1 MLCSGQ
7 LGYLHQLTL
16 LRSVSAMPAAAHGRL
31 CIFLPCALAFIAL
44 SSPQEAAAAFHS
56 PLEASFLAS
65 HDRSLLDTDTVSSLL
80 GRVNADAAK
89 PVSKQ

>member
-1 MLCSGQ
+1 
-7 LGYLHQLTL
+7 
-16 LRSVSAMPAAAHGRL
+16 MPAAAHGRL

-44 SSPQEAAAAFHS
+44 TSPPEAAAAYNS

-65 HDRSLLDTDTVSSLL
+65 NDRSLLDTDMVSSLL

-89 PVSKQ
+89 TVSKN